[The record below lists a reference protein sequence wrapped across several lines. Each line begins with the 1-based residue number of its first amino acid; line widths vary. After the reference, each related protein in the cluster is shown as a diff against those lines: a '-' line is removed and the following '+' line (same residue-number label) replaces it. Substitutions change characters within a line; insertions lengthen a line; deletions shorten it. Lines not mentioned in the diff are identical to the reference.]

1 MHRRG
6 AFQYDA
12 ASGAASE
19 HDMPGQ
25 GYEIDPALAEPNLL
39 AFVRDYWQRTRGGR
53 TMPGRMDIAP
63 TDMKAHLP
71 HILLVDVINDGEDF
85 RYRLV
90 GSQLQRY
97 FDGNPTGKLMSE
109 TLAVFGADTVR
120 DTLDAYRLAV
130 VRGTPVRI
138 RGTGA
143 IYRQD
148 LKYFD
153 ALLTPLSD
161 DATRVNMIFG
171 TFLFAWNQ
179 TLEKF
184 RTGPNVAKLAE
195 ALAGK

>member
-1 MHRRG
+1 
-6 AFQYDA
+6 
-12 ASGAASE
+12 
-19 HDMPGQ
+19 MPGQ

-39 AFVRDYWQRTRGGR
+39 AFVRDYRQRTRGGR

-97 FDGNPTGKLMSE
+97 FDGNPHRQTDESE
-109 TLAVFGADTVR
+109 TLAVFGAETVR

-130 VRGTPVRI
+130 VRGTPVRV
-138 RGTGA
+138 RGAGA

-184 RTGPNVAKLAE
+184 RTGPNEAALAE